1 MKKTLLF
8 APILMLALTACNNYR
23 IEGTS
28 SISRLDGKMLFL
40 KVWSTDQ
47 MKNIDSCEIVH
58 GKFQMKGKVDSVVM
72 ATLYMDDEAMFPVV
86 IENGNIKITINDLKQ
101 TVTGTKLN
109 DKLADFIDRRQT
121 LITRFE
127 DLSHKESQMIMDG
140 KDSREVQETINKEGE
155 ALSDEMTKLVKDFIQ
170 GNYENALGVGVF
182 MILSSNMPYPVMT
195 PQIETLLDNAPDKFK
210 SHPYIK
216 EFTEAA
222 KENMRRMDQ
231 NR

>member
-8 APILMLALTACNNYR
+8 APLLMLALTACNNYK

-40 KVWSTDQ
+40 KVWNTDQ
-47 MKNIDSCEIVH
+47 MTSIDSCEIVH

-86 IENGNIKITINDLKQ
+86 IENGSIKITIDDLKQ

-109 DKLADFIDRRQT
+109 DKLADFIDRRQE

-140 KDSREVQETINKEGE
+140 KDSQEVQETINKEGE

-195 PQIETLLDNAPDKFK
+195 PQIETLLDSAPDKFRN
-210 SHPYIK
+210 HPYIK
-216 EFTEAA
+216 EFTETA
-222 KENMRRMDQ
+222 KENMRRMNQ